1 MLHTTEEAVLL
12 LACWSALSL
21 STTNSASDH
30 LAPPA
35 QLLSA
40 STENQHNL
48 FTFDENTGCR
58 VCQYGVL

>member
-12 LACWSALSL
+12 LACWSALWL

-48 FTFDENTGCR
+48 FTFDE
-58 VCQYGVL
+58 